1 MHYETNAFAQRA
13 TRVVRLATGAG
24 LLAAVAMALIPQTM
38 RAQEGSD
45 PWVLDD
51 FSTGAGKVEA
61 TSGEHTVNQTGAD
74 IIGGTRSITILYGK
88 KDKSAFG
95 QESVLQVRPGTSE
108 NAPSALIWSNGFDAT
123 PLAYVGYPSDDT
135 DTPLNLNVTSYD
147 RFRLSFEGL
156 STGVEFLFEVWYGGS
171 FQYYGPLSCPL
182 TASSSPFTVDLP
194 FSAFTPG
201 LAPITW
207 NSLDGIAIQFS
218 EGTNT
223 LDSPNLAITG
233 FSALMSTDPAGTVTC
248 GTPAT

>member
-1 MHYETNAFAQRA
+1 MKFKTNAFAHRA
-13 TRVVRLATGAG
+13 TRAVHLATGAG
-24 LLAAVAMALIPQTM
+24 LLAALAMACMPQTM

-51 FSTGAGKVEA
+51 FSTGAGKLEA
-61 TSGEHTVNQTGAD
+61 TSGEHTLNQTGAD

-95 QESVLQVRPGTSE
+95 QESVFQVRPSTSE

-123 PLAYVGYPSDDT
+123 PEFVVEYPSN

-156 STGVEFLFEVWYGGS
+156 STGVELLFEVWYGGS
-171 FQYYGPLSCPL
+171 FQYFGPLSCPL
-182 TASSSPFTVDLP
+182 TASNSSFTVDLP

-201 LAPITW
+201 LVPITW
-207 NSLDGIAIQFS
+207 NSLDQLTLQFS
-218 EGTNT
+218 EGTSPLN
-223 LDSPNLAITG
+223 SPNLAITG

-248 GTPAT
+248 PTT